1 MPSTPFWRPDKLT
14 VVARFLQYKLRLPV
28 IIAVCASVPAV
39 FLTLGADGQMALAGK
54 VIGWAAGIVL
64 WAESVILLL
73 AAERKREWLWRHKWM
88 LLVCL
93 LTLVSLVLA
102 AGGAQVLRL
111 ATLVGSIRVLRA
123 KRIFNAA
130 QVLGRRFGVIGGWR
144 SWIVMAVGGIAALFT
159 ALVLVDPTSQYLEL
173 LTWLEGNLRLIPILA
188 AGAILAVATWLVVHV
203 RQDDEPEREAELGS
217 AVAPAPSFLDP
228 PARSSRLGA
237 WIPT

>member
-1 MPSTPFWRPDKLT
+1 LT
-14 VVARFLQYKLRLPV
+14 VVARFLQFKLRLPV

-39 FLTLGADGQMALAGK
+39 FLTIWSDGEMALAGK
-54 VIGWAAGIVL
+54 IIGWAAGIVL

-111 ATLVGSIRVLRA
+111 VTLVGSIRVLRA

-130 QVLGRRFGVIGGWR
+130 QVLGRRFGIVGGWR
-144 SWIVMAVGGIAALFT
+144 SWVVMAIGGVAALFT
-159 ALVLVDPTSQYLEL
+159 ALILVDPTSEYLEL
-173 LTWLEGNLRLIPILA
+173 LNWLEGNLRLIPILA
-188 AGAILAVATWLVVHV
+188 AGVILAVATWLVVRV
-203 RQDDEPEREAELGS
+203 REGEDETGAAEREVE
-217 AVAPAPSFLDP
+217 
-228 PARSSRLGA
+228 
-237 WIPT
+237 

>member
-1 MPSTPFWRPDKLT
+1 LT
-14 VVARFLQYKLRLPV
+14 VVARFLQFNLRLPV

-39 FLTLGADGQMALAGK
+39 FLTIWSDGEMALAGK
-54 VIGWAAGIVL
+54 IIGWAAGIVL

-111 ATLVGSIRVLRA
+111 VTLVGSIRVLRA

-130 QVLGRRFGVIGGWR
+130 QVLGRRFGIVGGWR
-144 SWIVMAVGGIAALFT
+144 SWVVMAIGGVAALFT
-159 ALVLVDPTSQYLEL
+159 ALILVDPTSEYLEL
-173 LTWLEGNLRLIPILA
+173 LNWLEGNLRLIPILA
-188 AGAILAVATWLVVHV
+188 AGVILAVATWLVVRV
-203 RQDDEPEREAELGS
+203 REGEDETGAAEREVE
-217 AVAPAPSFLDP
+217 
-228 PARSSRLGA
+228 
-237 WIPT
+237 

>member
-1 MPSTPFWRPDKLT
+1 VPPTPFWRPDKLT
-14 VVARFLQYKLRLPV
+14 VVARFLQFKLRLPV

-39 FLTLGADGQMALAGK
+39 FLTLGTDGQMALAGK

-130 QVLGRRFGVIGGWR
+130 QVLGRRLGVAGGWR
-144 SWIVMAVGGIAALFT
+144 SWLVMGIGGVAALFT

-188 AGAILAVATWLVVHV
+188 AGVILAVATWLVVRV
-203 RQDDEPEREAELGS
+203 REDDEPE
-217 AVAPAPSFLDP
+217 
-228 PARSSRLGA
+228 
-237 WIPT
+237 